1 MEEHQADLVL
11 RQAAEP
17 ATRRSALTAM
27 LGSALALHEPDV
39 SEAAKKAK
47 RRKNRRKRK
56 RRKGASL
63 SLLKP
68 IKLSVANQ
76 GPNPV
81 TIQFGE
87 YFPLK
92 CCRTLNTLT
101 VNPGQSDPM
110 GTTSF
115 TMFVWINDKYWLDI
129 LNFSFGPPMISV
141 AVNGQSPP
149 HNHIENFYGPWGN
162 WCCRA
167 PGFQI
172 VKDLEL
178 EERRSFEFV
187 IEGRHFIL
195 FRDDDT
201 NYKEY
206 QLLLP
211 QGL

>member
-1 MEEHQADLVL
+1 
-11 RQAAEP
+11 
-17 ATRRSALTAM
+17 M
-27 LGSALALHEPDV
+27 LGSALALHEPDA

-47 RRKNRRKRK
+47 RRKNRRKRR
-56 RRKGASL
+56 RRKGATL

-68 IKLSVANQ
+68 IKLRVVNQ

-81 TIQFGE
+81 TVQYGD
-87 YFPLK
+87 YYPLK

-129 LNFSFGPPMISV
+129 LNFSFAPPMISV
-141 AVNGQSPP
+141 AVNGQSPS
-149 HNHIENFYGPWGN
+149 HNHSEYFFGPWGD

-178 EERRSFEFV
+178 EEHRSFEFV